1 MKTKPRILI
10 VEDERSLC
18 LLYREELEKEGYQ
31 VTTVLDA
38 ASALQALNTEPFDL
52 IISDIRLPGANGL
65 EFIRSVMERRKNV
78 PVIINTAYESYMQ
91 DFSTWAADEYVVK
104 SGSLDELKKKIRVL
118 LEKSHVAA

>member
-38 ASALQALNTEPFDL
+38 ASALQALDTEPFDL